1 MREQIVLHLGVDLKF
16 FRRNRLLIAVAAVFL
31 AITGLSLVGAL
42 LYSSSTSRF
51 ESIRNVSEAL
61 NGFVRILVPAMGLFL
76 VSSHLRNRN
85 LKMVFTKPATPEL
98 WVFSGLLAAI
108 LVGLVLHLVVWLVSV
123 GLSLAW
129 GVPVQSGFLFV
140 ALDSFFRSA
149 ILLGYLSFLA
159 VVLHPVVAVIL
170 VLVFN
175 ESTFYGLVFMMEA
188 AVHATGK
195 NPLLPVLR
203 EVFRFVYMVIPMT
216 DPLSERSREVAM
228 SLRAE
233 AGDWQTLLMRAG
245 YTLVVLTFF
254 YLLSTLGL
262 RRRNLS

>member
-1 MREQIVLHLGVDLKF
+1 MREQIGLHLGVHFRF

-31 AITGLSLVGAL
+31 AITGISLTGAL
-42 LYSSSTSRF
+42 LFSSSTSRF
-51 ESIRNVSEAL
+51 ESIRSVSGAL
-61 NGFVRILVPAMGLFL
+61 NGVVSILVPAMGLFL

-85 LKMVFTKPATPEL
+85 LKMVFTKPSTPEV

-108 LVGLVLHLVVWLVSV
+108 LVGCALHLLVWLVSV

-129 GVPVQSGFLFV
+129 GIPVQAGFLFT
-140 ALDSFFRSA
+140 ALDSLFRSA
-149 ILLGYLSFLA
+149 ILLGYLLCLA
-159 VVLHPVVAVIL
+159 VVMHPVVAVL
-170 VLVFN
+170 VIFVLN
-175 ESTFYGLVFMMEA
+175 ESAFYGLMFMMEA
-188 AVHATGK
+188 AIRATGG
-195 NPLLPVLR
+195 NPFLPALR
-203 EVFRFVYMVIPMT
+203 EVFRLVYMIIPIT

-228 SLRAE
+228 SLRVE
-233 AGDWQTLLMRAG
+233 AGDWRTLLMRAG

>member
-1 MREQIVLHLGVDLKF
+1 MREQIGLHLGVNLRF

-61 NGFVRILVPAMGLFL
+61 NGVVRFLVPAMGIFL

-108 LVGLVLHLVVWLVSV
+108 LVGLALHLLVWLVSV

-149 ILLGYLSFLA
+149 ILLGYLSFLT
-159 VVLHPVVAVIL
+159 VVLHPVVAVLL
-170 VLVFN
+170 VLIFN
-175 ESTFYGLVFMMEA
+175 EGTFYGLMFMMEA
-188 AVHATGK
+188 AVQATGK

-203 EVFRFVYMVIPMT
+203 EVFRFVYMVIPIT
-216 DPLSERSREVAM
+216 DPLAERSREVAL

-233 AGDWQTLLMRAG
+233 MGDWRTLLMRAG

>member
-1 MREQIVLHLGVDLKF
+1 MREQIALHLGVHFRF
-16 FRRNRLLIAVAAVFL
+16 FRRNRLLIGVAAMFL
-31 AITGLSLVGAL
+31 AITGLSLAGAL

-61 NGFVRILVPAMGLFL
+61 NAFVRILVPAMGLFL

-98 WVFSGLLAAI
+98 WIFSGLLAAI
-108 LVGLVLHLVVWLVSV
+108 LVSLALHLVIFFASV

-129 GVPVQSGFLFV
+129 GVPVQAGFLFT

-175 ESTFYGLVFMMEA
+175 ESAFYGLMFMMEA
-188 AVHATGK
+188 AVRATGK
-195 NPLLPVLR
+195 NPFLPVLR
-203 EVFRFVYMVIPMT
+203 EVFRFVYMVIPIT
-216 DPLSERSREVAM
+216 EPLSERSREVAV